1 MAWWDYMDVVG
12 DDREYEWSLDGQ
24 RWLQDAHGRFSLTHV
39 AGKALEDA
47 QPDLD
52 FLVGA
57 QQAPGA
63 QGWLPASFRHCP
75 QTGTAL
81 TPVRFD
87 RQQRWLPPYG
97 NGSGRRVVEGSCR
110 LDGAEHTLAALYR
123 KLDGATPRSLNTA
136 HKYDQL
142 PRKNGLNFLVANL
155 GGHREALFALA
166 RDGSLFRWQRQAQ
179 EWAALL
185 PHSTPIGRC
194 SLPSWAWG
202 VSLREV
208 GEQQRLLLACD
219 EGATEVR
226 VDPLD
231 GRYHVDRCPGRAIA
245 APGDLDDQV
254 LIPQQMPDGSF
265 SLVAR
270 HNEQW
275 TLHPIAHANPAHL
288 QGLSAPLRDPASRRL
303 LWIGAHGYLSVKLG
317 AQLDAQWLSWPAG
330 AQARPEYGP
339 PFVNGYGIWQQLFE
353 GSEQYCL
360 RLDSDERKEVKGSRL
375 STGHLNYM
383 FNVRLDAPWG
393 EHDVDNTP
401 TRREVVY
408 PFIEFIDSHYLL
420 SVRVEWPS
428 SLQQFFGND
437 QAIDS
442 QFCLERVGQPPL
454 SITLKVAQPWNAQW
468 FFHDNALWLYIDS
481 TGALYRWNA

>member
-1 MAWWDYMDVVG
+1 MDVVG

-39 AGKALEDA
+39 AGKALEGD

-57 QQAPGA
+57 QQAPDG
-63 QGWLPASFRHCP
+63 QSWLPASFRHCP
-75 QTGTAL
+75 QTGAPL
-81 TPVRFD
+81 EPVRYAL
-87 RQQRWLPPYG
+87 QQRWLPPYG
-97 NGSGRRVVEGSCR
+97 NGSGRRVVEGSCKLDAAEQTIAAVYQR
-110 LDGAEHTLAALYR
+110 LDRASPRNLNAAR
-123 KLDGATPRSLNTA
+123 KF
-136 HKYDQL
+136 DQL
-142 PRKNGLNFLVANL
+142 PRSNGLNFLVANL

-166 RDGSLFRWQRQAQ
+166 RDGSLFRWQRKAE
-179 EWAALL
+179 EWVGVL

-194 SLPSWAWG
+194 SLQSWAWG
-202 VSLREV
+202 VSLREQ
-208 GEQQRLLLACD
+208 GSQQCLLLACD

-226 VDPLD
+226 VDPLA
-231 GRYHVDRCPGRAIA
+231 GRYHLERCPGRAIA
-245 APGDLDDQV
+245 APGELEEQV

-265 SLVAR
+265 CVVAR
-270 HNEQW
+270 QNDQW
-275 TLHPIAHANPAHL
+275 LAHPIALANPQHL
-288 QGLSAPLRDPASRRL
+288 HNLSAPLRDPASRRL

-317 AQLDAQWLSWPAG
+317 ESLEAQWLSWPPG

-375 STGHLNYM
+375 STGQLNYM

-393 EHDVDNTP
+393 EHDVDNNP
-401 TRREVVY
+401 ADREVVY
-408 PFIEFIDSHYLL
+408 PFIEFSDNPHLL
-420 SVRVEWPS
+420 SCRVRWPS
-428 SLQQFFGND
+428 SLQQFFGNE
-437 QAIDS
+437 QPVETEY
-442 QFCLERVGQPPL
+442 CLERIGQPAL
-454 SITLKVAQPWNAQW
+454 SLLLKVAQPWNAQW
-468 FFHDNALWLYIDS
+468 FCYDNALWLYIDS